1 MEQTKTVQF
10 VVNSQMCTACGGCSG
25 LCPEDAI
32 TMEINPYGIFTPNIN
47 KKKCIEC
54 GICVE
59 VCPGHEF
66 NYWEFQERIF
76 RTKNIDPVIGH
87 YIETWAGQTTD
98 HDVHLKAQSGGLVST
113 MLMYCLENGLADG
126 AVVTRWSRNDPFK
139 PEVYLARDQSEIL
152 DAVGSKYNPI
162 PLGTIIKELL
172 IDDGR
177 FIVVGTSCQIHTF
190 RKAEKIYPQLS
201 EKIILYLGLHCAKVF
216 NFHYHDQI
224 VFKVRETKNN
234 IINFGFRDKLW
245 RGWPCDMKLVNK
257 TGKVYNLS
265 GSFSRAWPRS
275 FFSNYRC
282 QFCFDKLNE
291 FSDISCGDCRIAS
304 AYGKKTLNEVL
315 YNNLGKSDIVIR
327 TKRGKVLFDKIAHD
341 GYLHVNPTE
350 KKDLIRTVKVAE
362 KKLGVNDFCLFA
374 KLFGMAYPSYGV
386 RFVLSDSKD
395 RIIDAIVKPW
405 SVIASAHYYICHVC
419 IKHSLYRGVLKR
431 VPHWLMY
438 IISSVRELPV
448 SHIIFRKTAEI
459 EARKLEEH

>member
-245 RGWPCDMKLVNK
+245 RGWPCDMRLVNQF
-257 TGKVYNLS
+257 GRDYYLS
-265 GSFSRAWPRS
+265 GSYSKAWARS

-291 FSDISCGDCRIAS
+291 FSDIS
-304 AYGKKTLNEVL
+304 
-315 YNNLGKSDIVIR
+315 
-327 TKRGKVLFDKIAHD
+327 
-341 GYLHVNPTE
+341 
-350 KKDLIRTVKVAE
+350 
-362 KKLGVNDFCLFA
+362 
-374 KLFGMAYPSYGV
+374 
-386 RFVLSDSKD
+386 
-395 RIIDAIVKPW
+395 
-405 SVIASAHYYICHVC
+405 
-419 IKHSLYRGVLKR
+419 
-431 VPHWLMY
+431 
-438 IISSVRELPV
+438 
-448 SHIIFRKTAEI
+448 
-459 EARKLEEH
+459 